1 MKTYTTLKK
10 KKTYSLDLYFHP
22 DLFPFPGL
30 QKVKDLIGLK

>member
-1 MKTYTTLKK
+1 MKTYTTFFKK
-10 KKTYSLDLYFHP
+10 KVLQLDLYFHP